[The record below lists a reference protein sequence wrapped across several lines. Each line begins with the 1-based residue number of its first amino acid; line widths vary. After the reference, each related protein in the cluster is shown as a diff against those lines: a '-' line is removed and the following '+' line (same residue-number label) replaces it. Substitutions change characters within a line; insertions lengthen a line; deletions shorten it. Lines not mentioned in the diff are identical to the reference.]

1 VIFLLA
7 IPLLLFPAAASANAG
22 IPMLALAWP
31 AYWIALVP
39 VIVFEGI
46 MARKII
52 GLEWGKSFKASTV
65 ANLVSTF
72 LGIPITWLLL
82 FLVEMAI
89 AYSAHYMEMSGD
101 LSAIVLFPFMA
112 AWLPPVEDVCQVYAA
127 FVVLAVPF
135 CLVSIYIEAQVAKRV
150 LATVELPILYKWA
163 RRSNVLSYF
172 AIITLSALYPLVL

>member
-1 VIFLLA
+1 
-7 IPLLLFPAAASANAG
+7 
-22 IPMLALAWP
+22 
-31 AYWIALVP
+31 
-39 VIVFEGI
+39 
-46 MARKII
+46 
-52 GLEWGKSFKASTV
+52 
-65 ANLVSTF
+65 
-72 LGIPITWLLL
+72 
-82 FLVEMAI
+82 
-89 AYSAHYMEMSGD
+89 MEMSGD

-112 AWLPPVEDVCQVYAA
+112 AWLPPVEDVWQVYAA